1 MVAQTKYTLSGR
13 VLDEGKAPL
22 PMATIAVEN
31 TTLGTYSDEQGHY
44 QLTLKESIPSEIE

>member
-1 MVAQTKYTLSGR
+1 MVAQTKYILSGR
-13 VLDEGKAPL
+13 VLDEEKAPL

-44 QLTLKESIPSEIE
+44 QLT